1 LRATRLSLCR
11 KRPNAGHSGGLFG
24 RETAIGRPADE
35 DVCIFSTFA
44 SVLHEIL
51 MQVRNG
57 TKLRRY
63 YDAIALYQDL
73 DQVDQECLD

>member
-1 LRATRLSLCR
+1 VRTFWTSKSPSVA
-11 KRPNAGHSGGLFG
+11 
-24 RETAIGRPADE
+24 PADE

-51 MQVRNG
+51 MQVRNV